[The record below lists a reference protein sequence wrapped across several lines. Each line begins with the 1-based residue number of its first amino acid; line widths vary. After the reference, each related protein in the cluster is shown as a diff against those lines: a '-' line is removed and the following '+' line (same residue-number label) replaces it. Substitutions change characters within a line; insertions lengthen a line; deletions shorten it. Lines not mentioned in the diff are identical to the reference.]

1 MTMHLAM
8 SSNRNS
14 FLKNN
19 PGWRLSGALT
29 LGMFAWFLGVPNA
42 SLFGQG
48 TQPLQ
53 HLWEVRPDLGDI
65 WTPPRV
71 PPSPAIDL
79 ERLHSPETQE
89 RLDTARLLSMHVDR
103 PGYPDKTRTIQAILG
118 AWNPAEE
125 SVLVRRAMI
134 SAACAVDDGSHARE
148 IWELSRDDPE
158 AQLWVQQALIR
169 WKNAVAIESWRQVA
183 RDRSSSAAA
192 TRLALEGLGMCGTA
206 DDQSIMTEI
215 LESESASIEERILS
229 ATALGNLL
237 PDGLTPLAIKY
248 LDSNLPD
255 RDLVAIA
262 LVKNHTDGDAA
273 MVAKRVLEAGGSPAK
288 RLAATWIARHS
299 PEMSQERV
307 DRWSTDPDVHFRR
320 LALQIAAAGDPIKG
334 IDLASS
340 ILRDNDPEL
349 QRAARSLL
357 LEFAP
362 NHREAVDVSIAR
374 VWMDNDPQSLQQ
386 AIVIAV
392 EIFDPSKCERLLPLL
407 DHPHPSIQLH
417 AAWALRDLCEPGSVL
432 DRILAYATEMTDVL
446 EQGSRNQEKHE
457 VIKLSFLLEA
467 LGKHRHAPGYGVLRK
482 YIPKNEFRMTNLARA
497 SAIWSIGQIKKDVD
511 DSNLRAELRDRIA
524 DLPPENPENYLV
536 RFACML
542 ALGEFAFRDSQQF
555 IDQYGGKPDHPLGY
569 AAQWAQ
575 ERIAG
580 SGK

>member
-1 MTMHLAM
+1 M

-158 AQLWVQQALIR
+158 AQLWVQQALIL

-237 PDGLTPLAIKY
+237 TDGLTP
-248 LDSNLPD
+248 
-255 RDLVAIA
+255 
-262 LVKNHTDGDAA
+262 
-273 MVAKRVLEAGGSPAK
+273 
-288 RLAATWIARHS
+288 
-299 PEMSQERV
+299 
-307 DRWSTDPDVHFRR
+307 
-320 LALQIAAAGDPIKG
+320 
-334 IDLASS
+334 
-340 ILRDNDPEL
+340 
-349 QRAARSLL
+349 
-357 LEFAP
+357 
-362 NHREAVDVSIAR
+362 
-374 VWMDNDPQSLQQ
+374 
-386 AIVIAV
+386 
-392 EIFDPSKCERLLPLL
+392 
-407 DHPHPSIQLH
+407 
-417 AAWALRDLCEPGSVL
+417 
-432 DRILAYATEMTDVL
+432 
-446 EQGSRNQEKHE
+446 
-457 VIKLSFLLEA
+457 
-467 LGKHRHAPGYGVLRK
+467 
-482 YIPKNEFRMTNLARA
+482 
-497 SAIWSIGQIKKDVD
+497 
-511 DSNLRAELRDRIA
+511 
-524 DLPPENPENYLV
+524 
-536 RFACML
+536 
-542 ALGEFAFRDSQQF
+542 
-555 IDQYGGKPDHPLGY
+555 
-569 AAQWAQ
+569 
-575 ERIAG
+575 
-580 SGK
+580 

>member
-1 MTMHLAM
+1 MTMQIAM

-14 FLKNN
+14 FLKTN

-29 LGMFAWFLGVPNA
+29 FGIFAWFLGVPNA

-192 TRLALEGLGMCGTA
+192 MRLALEGLGMCGTA
-206 DDQSIMTEI
+206 DDESIMTEI
-215 LESESASIEERILS
+215 LESESASLEERILS

-273 MVAKRVLEAGGSPAK
+273 TVAKRVLEAGGSPAK

-392 EIFDPSKCERLLPLL
+392 EIFDPSKCERLLPFL

-446 EQGSRNQEKHE
+446 EQGSRNLEKHE

-467 LGKHRHAPGYGVLRK
+467 LGKHRHALGYGVLRK
-482 YIPKNEFRMTNLARA
+482 YIPKNEFRMSNLARA
-497 SAIWSIGQIKKDVD
+497 SAIWSIGQIKKNVD

-542 ALGEFAFRDSQQF
+542 ALGEFEFRDSQQF

-569 AAQWAQ
+569 AAQWAKG
-575 ERIAG
+575 RIAG